1 MSLSGRTD
9 VTGQVY
15 RQIRAAVLDGRLRD
29 GDPLPSVRRLATT
42 LGISRT
48 TVGTAYERLAGEG
61 YVRTRGGAG
70 TFVDTTA
77 DAPAEPSPAPAGSPL
92 RVRAVW
98 DLIPDPPVLAGVD
111 APYDF
116 RLGMVDVA
124 EFPFAAWRSLVAQQL
139 RPGPMSNGG
148 HIDPAGL
155 PELRAAI
162 ARHIGVSRSV
172 RAAPDDIV
180 VTNGSQQAMDLL
192 ARLLVDPGA
201 VVAVESPGYVIG
213 RLPFVAAGAEIV
225 GVPVDEEGLVVEA
238 LPDTAV
244 AVMVTPSH
252 QFPLGPAMSRRRRTA
267 LLAWARRTGAA
278 VIEDDY
284 DSEFRYGGRPLE
296 PLHGLDRD
304 GHVVYVGSFSK
315 VLLPTLRL
323 GFAVLP
329 PALVPAMRRAKH
341 VTDWHTEVPLQAA
354 AAQFLQDGRF
364 GRHVR
369 RMRTIYARR
378 HHAMRAA
385 VAEHLAGQL
394 AAVPSHAGLHI
405 ATVFHRPRDPAAVAA
420 AALEDGVALH
430 PLPATARTG
439 PGLLLGYGAAALDSI
454 DPGMRRLAQVLD
466 RSL

>member
-9 VTGQVY
+9 LTGQVY

-29 GDPLPSVRRLATT
+29 GDPLPSVRRLAST

-48 TVGTAYERLAGEG
+48 TVGTAYERLASEG
-61 YVRTRGGAG
+61 HVRTRGGAG
-70 TFVDTTA
+70 TYVEVPHEVA
-77 DAPAEPSPAPAGSPL
+77 ARSAAGCSPL
-92 RVRAVW
+92 RARPVW
-98 DLIPDPPVLAGVD
+98 DLVAEPPVLAVLD
-111 APYDF
+111 VPYDF
-116 RLGMVDVA
+116 RLGMVDVT

-139 RPGPMSNGG
+139 RPGPMGNGG

-155 PELRAAI
+155 PELRAAL
-162 ARHIGVSRSV
+162 ARHVGVSRSV
-172 RAAPDDIV
+172 RAAPEDVV

-192 ARLLVDPGA
+192 ARLLVEPGA
-201 VVAVESPGYVIG
+201 VVAVESPGYRIS
-213 RLPFVAAGAEIV
+213 RQAFIAAGADLV
-225 GVPVDEEGLVVEA
+225 AVPVDGEGLVVDA
-238 LPDTAV
+238 LPDAAV
-244 AVMVTPSH
+244 AVVVTPSH
-252 QFPLGPAMSRRRRTA
+252 QFPMGPVMSRRRRAA

-296 PLHGLDRD
+296 PLHALDQD
-304 GHVVYVGSFSK
+304 GHVIYVGSLSK

-329 PALVPAMRRAKH
+329 PSLVPAMRRAKH

-364 GRHVR
+364 ARHVR

-378 HHAMRAA
+378 HHAVRAA
-385 VAEHLAGQL
+385 VAEHLAGHV

-405 ATVFHRPRDPAAVAA
+405 ATVFHRPRDPDAVAA
-420 AALEDGVALH
+420 AALEHGIALH
-430 PLPATARTG
+430 PLPAVVGNG
-439 PGLLLGYGAAALDSI
+439 PGMLLGYGATALDRI
-454 DPGMRRLAQVLD
+454 EPGLRLLAQVLD
-466 RSL
+466 TLPAP